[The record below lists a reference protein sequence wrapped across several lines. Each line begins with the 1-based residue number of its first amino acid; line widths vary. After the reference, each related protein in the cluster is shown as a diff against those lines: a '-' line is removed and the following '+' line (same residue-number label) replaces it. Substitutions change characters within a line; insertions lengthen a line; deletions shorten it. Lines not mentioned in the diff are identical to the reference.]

1 MAVARWEKIGG
12 HGVAGSWTDETL
24 WINRD
29 LVSDGIRLYASLG
42 GGHGDERIGEV
53 WCFEEGRWRKV
64 FFLEN
69 QTTNALGYDRRTRL
83 HLHKGVLFIAAYSL
97 ADCQVEIWTLYG
109 DQLVQLHGSGV
120 GRMAD
125 LKILGVSALSSSKG
139 GLTYCGLVDNAGVP
153 EPCVIRC
160 GPNGF
165 QNLTADHVPG
175 ARDLKAN
182 TEIIYCAQEW
192 NDELYIGLYN
202 LNSSKNSGGEIWSFS
217 NTSGWSLSAGRG
229 VRGTWDHRY
238 SDSVL
243 DLEVHNDHLIASL
256 IRKYN
261 TPAEFSSV
269 WKLADGHWL
278 PVELGRS
285 DPDLI
290 NATHFNCL
298 KSINGDLYCGV
309 GSVFSAPYIP
319 STTGVPTVW
328 QVRDTG
334 GWEALV
340 GDGSNGEWESWNFS
354 RPKGVACPY
363 VYSMT
368 AHSGGIVFGTTSR
381 AGGGQSQIWRIDEL

>member
-1 MAVARWEKIGG
+1 LITTCGCGWSRTISAFASPTASDSLRPVHINAGERVLQIQSIFRADKIEDCFDGGENPNDRASRQTLSAR
-12 HGVAGSWTDETL
+12 
-24 WINRD
+24 
-29 LVSDGIRLYASLG
+29 LG
-42 GGHGDERIGEV
+42 
-53 WCFEEGRWRKV
+53 W
-64 FFLEN
+64 
-69 QTTNALGYDRRTRL
+69 
-83 HLHKGVLFIAAYSL
+83 
-97 ADCQVEIWTLYG
+97 
-109 DQLVQLHGSGV
+109 
-120 GRMAD
+120 
-125 LKILGVSALSSSKG
+125 
-139 GLTYCGLVDNAGVP
+139 CGLVDNAGVP

-269 WKLADGHWL
+269 WKLADSHWL

-309 GSVFSAPYIP
+309 GSVFSASYIP